1 MEEFYKREIEPLKSK
16 SKEDFEK
23 LEKGKKAVKK
33 IKPQTEQTALRLMDE
48 VSFRIAGGGT
58 ITQSEYENLDDDKKP
73 ELTLSEDGVPK
84 VKSAIIGPNVTQE
97 SL

>member
-33 IKPQTEQTALRLMDE
+33 IKPQTEQTALRLWMKYLLE
-48 VSFRIAGGGT
+48 
-58 ITQSEYENLDDDKKP
+58 
-73 ELTLSEDGVPK
+73 
-84 VKSAIIGPNVTQE
+84 
-97 SL
+97 